1 MTIRKSVSS
10 VVAQLILAGVF
21 ALTASS
27 AYAQTNAGSV
37 SALLGQVS
45 IQRGA
50 ATLTPTV
57 GTAVDQGDRIT
68 TGPASSIAITLT
80 DRSQLE
86 LNESSTEVI
95 DEHATSPSG
104 KIRTQV
110 SLFSGVVRSFVD
122 LTAGTTESF
131 EVRTPNAV
139 TAARGTRWD
148 TGYTDT
154 SARPGYPPSC
164 HQFTDVSVYE
174 GTVDVEH
181 RRSPCRSAGR
191 IRDHGRLRGYASPS
205 RSLGN
210 FGQFP
215 WLDART
221 CRCATASASTT
232 RGTPSTSATT
242 STPTTRLT

>member
-1 MTIRKSVSS
+1 MTTPKTVARL
-10 VVAQLILAGVF
+10 VVHLILVSVF
-21 ALTASS
+21 ALTASH
-27 AYAQTNAGSV
+27 AYAQTNVGSV
-37 SALLGQVS
+37 TDLRGQVS
-45 IQRGA
+45 IQRGTA
-50 ATLTPTV
+50 ALTPTV
-57 GTAVDQGDRIT
+57 GAAVDQGDRIT

-154 SARPGYPPSC
+154 AARPGYPPSC
-164 HQFTDVSVYE
+164 HQFTDVAVYE
-174 GTVDVEH
+174 GTVDVANRINTAAPHIEV
-181 RRSPCRSAGR
+181 PAG
-191 IRDHGRLRGYASPS
+191 YE
-205 RSLGN
+205 
-210 FGQFP
+210 
-215 WLDART
+215 T
-221 CRCATASASTT
+221 
-232 RGTPSTSATT
+232 
-242 STPTTRLT
+242 